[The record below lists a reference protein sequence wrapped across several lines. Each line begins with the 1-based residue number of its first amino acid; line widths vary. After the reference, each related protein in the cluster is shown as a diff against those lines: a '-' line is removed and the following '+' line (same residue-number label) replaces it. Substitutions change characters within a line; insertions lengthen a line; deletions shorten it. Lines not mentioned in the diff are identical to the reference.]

1 MTDLFFTAGR
11 LLPLLDLTSLR
22 DARDDDVAGLC
33 RAAMTPAG
41 PVAAVC
47 VWPQFVAPAKRMLA
61 GKPVR
66 VAGVAN
72 FPEGRAEPDVVLVE
86 CRALLQDGADEID
99 LVMPY
104 EAWLAGERDTARDLV
119 AKVKG
124 VTGDRALLKVILE
137 TGALG
142 STVNITAASRDMVA
156 AGADFLKT
164 SSGKRYGGATLEAAE
179 AMLRVIKESGGRVGF
194 KAAGGIREV
203 SQAADYLELA
213 DSLLGDGWA
222 APERFR
228 VGASGLLDELLEDLS
243 RMEFHTGEDDL

>member
-1 MTDLFFTAGR
+1 MTDLFLAASR
-11 LLPLLDLTSLR
+11 LLPLLDLTSLN
-22 DARDDDVAGLC
+22 DARDDDMLRLC

-47 VWPQFVAPAKRMLA
+47 VWPQFVAQAKRMLA
-61 GKPVR
+61 DKPVR

-72 FPEGRAEPDVVLVE
+72 FPDGRAETDLVVTE

-104 EAWLAGERDTARDLV
+104 EAWLAGERDRARDLV
-119 AKVKG
+119 GAVKA
-124 VTGDRALLKVILE
+124 VTAGRALLKVILE

-142 STVNITAASRDMVA
+142 NAENIAAASRDMIA

-164 SSGKRYGGATLEAAE
+164 SSGKRHGGATLEAAD
-179 AMLRVIKESGGRVGF
+179 AMLRVIHEAGGRVGF
-194 KAAGGIREV
+194 KAAGGVREV
-203 SQAADYLELA
+203 AQAAEYLELA
-213 DSLLGDGWA
+213 DQRLGPDWA

-228 VGASGLLDELLEDLS
+228 IGASSLLDELLEDLS
-243 RMEFHTGEDDL
+243 HMEFHTGEDDQ